1 MVALRL
7 RPLSKADALQLLQS
21 IDRVFVKK
29 KQRVAVTVLGG
40 LAIILQDF
48 RARSTLDIDIA
59 PTRDAEQFVDA
70 CRTLGVP
77 VDVVTIA
84 TTVDLVHAPTV
95 VVYTGKALTVAAIEA
110 RDLIKLKLERFY
122 KQDPEDVFAII
133 THIRLAYLH
142 FAEIVCD
149 MLIDFI
155 GNPRSVVLS
164 AQEVVER
171 MYPEHLGEFVQL
183 MRVTSTRR

>member
-1 MVALRL
+1 MVAPRF
-7 RPLSKADALQLLQS
+7 RPLTKQDALRIFAA
-21 IDRVFVKK
+21 IDRVFAKK
-29 KQRVAVTVLGG
+29 RQRLNVTILGG

-48 RARSTLDIDIA
+48 RTRSTMDVDIA
-59 PTRDAEQFVDA
+59 PTRDAETFVAA

-84 TTVDLVHAPTV
+84 STVDLVHAPTV
-95 VVYTGKALTVAAIEA
+95 AVYTGEALTVAAIEA

-133 THIRLAYLH
+133 AHIRLAYSH
-142 FAEIVCD
+142 FADIVRD

-155 GNPRSVVLS
+155 GNPRGVVLS

-171 MYPEHLGEFVQL
+171 MYPEHLDEFVQL
-183 MRVTSTRR
+183 IRVTSTRG